1 MQFGL
6 YLPNQAGF
14 ADPRV
19 LASLAR
25 DAEHAGWDGIF
36 MWDEL
41 FPIYDYAIGREKT
54 AADDDVDWHAV
65 ADPIVAMTA
74 IAAAT
79 ERIRFGALVT
89 PVARLRP
96 EAFAQQTATLDRFS
110 GGRLILGVGLGN
122 PDTQFV
128 AFGHE
133 GDVRIRAAQVDE
145 FLALLVELW
154 AGRAVDFDGVHF
166 RARGVTLTP
175 APLQSPRI
183 PNLDRSR
190 LGEPRATAA
199 GCAVGR
205 VRAGQPR
212 VAPRCHQRCAVPRD
226 RRRHPLRTDL
236 RDAVRR
242 GSDRKCR
249 RVRSL
254 DKRPG
259 RVRGSRCDMA
269 ARPGTD
275 RQRGHRARPAWPAN
289 AFTMTPCSTDHAFD
303 VRPDTAPERRTEAR
317 PRCLIE
323 CPPRRGG

>member
-54 AADDDVDWHAV
+54 AADGDVDWHAV

-79 ERIRFGALVT
+79 EQIRFGALVT

-133 GDVRIRAAQVDE
+133 GDVRIRAAQVWDGFAPVSHEWPHGVISAAQYREIVADIRSERTSETPFDVVLIGNADASVPSTSDLDE
-145 FLALLVELW
+145 Y
-154 AGRAVDFDGVHF
+154 AGA
-166 RARGVTLTP
+166 GVTWHLVQALTVNE
-175 APLQSPRI
+175 AIER
-183 PNLDRSR
+183 
-190 LGEPRATAA
+190 
-199 GCAVGR
+199 
-205 VRAGQPR
+205 
-212 VAPRCHQRCAVPRD
+212 
-226 RRRHPLRTDL
+226 
-236 RDAVRR
+236 VRR
-242 GSDRKCR
+242 GPPT
-249 RVRSL
+249 RS
-254 DKRPG
+254 
-259 RVRGSRCDMA
+259 
-269 ARPGTD
+269 
-275 RQRGHRARPAWPAN
+275 Q
-289 AFTMTPCSTDHAFD
+289 
-303 VRPDTAPERRTEAR
+303 
-317 PRCLIE
+317 
-323 CPPRRGG
+323 

>member
-54 AADDDVDWHAV
+54 AADGDVDWHAV

-175 APLQSPRI
+175 TPLQSPRI
-183 PNLDRSR
+183 PIWIGADSANR
-190 LGEPRATAA
+190 
-199 GCAVGR
+199 
-205 VRAGQPR
+205 
-212 VAPRCHQRCAVPRD
+212 APRRRAARWDGFAPVSHEWPHGVISAAQYREIVADIRSERTSETPFDVVLIGNADASVPS
-226 RRRHPLRTDL
+226 TSDL
-236 RDAVRR
+236 DEYAGAGVTWHLVQALTVNEAIERVRR
-242 GSDRKCR
+242 GPPT
-249 RVRSL
+249 RS
-254 DKRPG
+254 
-259 RVRGSRCDMA
+259 
-269 ARPGTD
+269 
-275 RQRGHRARPAWPAN
+275 Q
-289 AFTMTPCSTDHAFD
+289 
-303 VRPDTAPERRTEAR
+303 
-317 PRCLIE
+317 
-323 CPPRRGG
+323 